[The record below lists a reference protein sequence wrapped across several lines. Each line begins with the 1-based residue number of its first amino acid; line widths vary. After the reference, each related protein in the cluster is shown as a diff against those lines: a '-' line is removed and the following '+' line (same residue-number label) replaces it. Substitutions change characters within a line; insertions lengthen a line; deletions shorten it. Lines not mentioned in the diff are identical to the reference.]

1 MLVFVDTN
9 VRYPV
14 VLADLV
20 LRSVEIGLFD
30 LAWTDES
37 LAEVERVLVERKG
50 LSAANAAV
58 FGAQVRA
65 TAPAGRIDP
74 AAYQDLVAEMTGP
87 DPGDHVHAAA
97 ARGGRADVLL
107 TSNVADFPAADVGP
121 TCRVLHPG
129 DLFGELAG
137 TYPIELGRVIA
148 EMAAHRKRPP
158 MTPDDILD
166 RLDTLG
172 LHAMVDALRQG
183 SGDDHG

>member
-9 VRYPV
+9 VWYPV

-37 LAEVERVLVERKG
+37 LVEVERVLVERKG
-50 LSAANAAV
+50 LTAQHAAV

-65 TAPAGRIDP
+65 TAPAGRIEP
-74 AAYQDLVAEMTGP
+74 AAYQHLVAAMTGP
-87 DPGDHVHAAA
+87 DAGDHVHAAA
-97 ARGGRADVLL
+97 ARGGRVDVLL

-121 TCRVLHPG
+121 ACRVLHPG
-129 DLFGELAG
+129 DLFGDFAG
-137 TYPIELGRVIA
+137 AYPIELGRVIA
-148 EMAAHRKRPP
+148 EMAAHRRRPP

-166 RLDTLG
+166 RLDALG
-172 LHAMVDALRQG
+172 LHAVVSALRP
-183 SGDDHG
+183 SGPDEAD